1 MQPTPPAPG
10 AGRVVWRAL
19 WTSRLVVIF
28 AGMAGVIQIGV
39 VPGAAS
45 VYDPNGLTTP
55 FGYLANALVAP
66 MARWDSVWY
75 LAIARYGYQHVY
87 ERTAFFPLYPLLIHV
102 LSFVVRSD
110 LVAGI
115 LISLACTA
123 AALYLLHRLVS
134 LDQSREV
141 ADTTVLLVAFFPV
154 SFFLSA
160 VYTEGLLLAL
170 SLACVYAAR
179 RERWLLCGL
188 AGALASAT
196 AVTGLALIVPAAVI
210 YFYGPRAASGPPKTT
225 RWAVASSGLK
235 RLMPRYRL
243 RADVLALVLIPLG
256 TVAYLVYLGLR
267 YGEPFAPLNVQ
278 SVWFRHTTLPLVTI
292 WRGAKQAW
300 DGLRQLLQ
308 GPVAPYRVPAY
319 AQAPI
324 SAAFQDIYL
333 FLFLLAGLIGLVYVA
348 VRLAPAYSL
357 YTLALF
363 VLVLAAPV
371 SLQPLASLPRFEL
384 VMFPLFIAA
393 ARRLTRSRLAPY
405 AVPALAVALGL
416 FTVEFATWHWVA

>member
-1 MQPTPPAPG
+1 VQPETAEPTPR
-10 AGRVVWRAL
+10 RVVWRAL

-28 AGMAGVIQIGV
+28 AGMAGVTQIGLA
-39 VPGAAS
+39 PGAAS
-45 VYDPNGLTTP
+45 VYDPSGLTTP
-55 FGYLANALVAP
+55 FGYLPNAIVAP

-75 LAIARYGYQHVY
+75 LTIARYGYQHVY
-87 ERTAFFPLYPLLIHV
+87 ERTAFFPLYPLLIH
-102 LSFVVRSD
+102 LLGFIVRSD
-110 LVAGI
+110 LIAGI
-115 LISLACTA
+115 LVSLACTA
-123 AALYLLHRLVS
+123 AALTLLHRLVS

-170 SLACVYAAR
+170 ALACVYAAR

-196 AVTGLALIVPAAVI
+196 AVTGLALVIPAAWI
-210 YFYGPRAASGPPKTT
+210 YLYGPRAASGPPKPT
-225 RWAVASSGLK
+225 RSGRA
-235 RLMPRYRL
+235 RLIPRHRL
-243 RADVLALVLIPLG
+243 RVDVLALALIPLG
-256 TVAYLVYLGLR
+256 MVAYLAYLGLR

-278 SVWFRHTTLPLVTI
+278 SVWYRHTTLPFTTV
-292 WRGAKQAW
+292 WDAARQAW
-300 DGLRQLLQ
+300 EGLRQLLR
-308 GPVAPYRVPAY
+308 GPVPPYRVPAY

-333 FLFLLAGLIGLVYVA
+333 FLFLIAGLAGLVYVA
-348 VRLAPAYSL
+348 FTLTPAYSL

-393 ARRLTRSRLAPY
+393 ARWLTRRRLAPY
-405 AVPALAVALGL
+405 AIPALAVALGL

>member
-1 MQPTPPAPG
+1 MQPSPPAPAPS

-28 AGMAGVIQIGV
+28 AGMAGVIQIGLA
-39 VPGAAS
+39 PGAAS
-45 VYDPNGLTTP
+45 VYDPSGLTTP
-55 FGYLANALVAP
+55 FGYLANALIAP

-75 LAIARYGYQHVY
+75 LTIARHGYQHVY

-102 LSFVVRSD
+102 LGWVVRSD

-123 AALYLLHRLVS
+123 AALNLLHRLVS

-170 SLACVYAAR
+170 TLACVYAAR
-179 RERWLLCGL
+179 RERWLACGL

-196 AVTGLALIVPAAVI
+196 AVTGLALIIPAVVI
-210 YFYGPRAASGPPKTT
+210 YLYGPRAASGP
-225 RWAVASSGLK
+225 
-235 RLMPRYRL
+235 RYRL
-243 RADVLALVLIPLG
+243 RPNVLALALIPLG
-256 TVAYLVYLGLR
+256 TVTYLAYLGLR

-278 SVWFRHTTLPLVTI
+278 SVWFRHTTLPPVTV
-292 WRGAKQAW
+292 WEGAKQAW

-333 FLFLLAGLIGLVYVA
+333 FLFLFAGLVGLVYVA
-348 VRLAPAYSL
+348 FTLAPAYSL

-363 VLVLAAPV
+363 VLVLSAPV

-384 VMFPLFIAA
+384 IMFPLFISA

-405 AVPALAVALGL
+405 VIPALAVALGL